1 MKVTAYFSLMYHF
14 LRYLGNMYEVMNRVN
29 TLLSIDLSFD
39 VILPE
44 EKIRYYFLKMRI
56 WSMVETS
63 FSTLI

>member
-1 MKVTAYFSLMYHF
+1 
-14 LRYLGNMYEVMNRVN
+14 MYEVMNRVN